1 MHVIAAKAVCFKEAL
16 SVDFQQYQKQIID
29 NCRVLANELTKLGY
43 VLVGGKTENHLLI
56 VNVKKSIGITGK
68 EGEKILDKVNITC
81 NKNTVPFD
89 DEKPFITSGLRIGT
103 ASVTTRGMK
112 EKEMIE
118 IAHLINKALKNKE
131 NENAL
136 LEVKKEVLTLTKNFL
151 YNINIRLI

>member
-1 MHVIAAKAVCFKEAL
+1 MIYDQK
-16 SVDFQQYQKQIID
+16 FQTYQKQIIE
-29 NCRVLANELTKLGY
+29 NCKVLASELLKLGY
-43 VLVGGKTENHLLI
+43 ILVGHKTENHLLI
-56 VNVKKSIGITGK
+56 VNVKKSIGMTGK

-118 IAHLINKALKNKE
+118 IAHLIDKALRNKDDE
-131 NENAL
+131 KML
-136 LEVKKEVLTLTKNFL
+136 LEVKKDILELTKKFPL
-151 YNINIRLI
+151 Y